1 MQPKLSDNVFLQ
13 SLSTRQRTVLLKHH
27 IYSKEDL
34 INFAIKQDLK
44 KLRSN
49 CPNQLSENSLKQ
61 LEEFLPKNIPTVHT
75 FYAQFPTRIQ
85 NYLKKNNIQSNN
97 ELKLFIESQHNQHVS
112 SKNGNST
119 LHYLSEYLTKKNS

>member
-1 MQPKLSDNVFLQ
+1 MQPKLSENIFLQ

-34 INFAIKQDLK
+34 INFAIKYDLK

-49 CPNQLSENSLKQ
+49 CPNHLSENTLKQ

-97 ELKLFIESQHNQHVS
+97 ELKLFLESQYTQDFS
-112 SKNGNST
+112 SKTGNST
-119 LHYLSEYLTKKNS
+119 LLFLSEFLSLKKA

>member
-61 LEEFLPKNIPTVHT
+61 LEEFLPKKSLPYI
-75 FYAQFPTRIQ
+75 
-85 NYLKKNNIQSNN
+85 
-97 ELKLFIESQHNQHVS
+97 LFTLNFLHA
-112 SKNGNST
+112 SKII
-119 LHYLSEYLTKKNS
+119 

>member
-1 MQPKLSDNVFLQ
+1 MQPKLSENIFLQ

-34 INFAIKQDLK
+34 INFAIKYDLK

-49 CPNQLSENSLKQ
+49 CPNHLSENTLKQ

-97 ELKLFIESQHNQHVS
+97 ELKLFLESQHTQDFS
-112 SKNGNST
+112 SKTGNST
-119 LHYLSEYLTKKNS
+119 LLFLSEFLSLKKA